1 MIQLKLM
8 NNKYIVSGAVIAVL
22 AVAGYFYFYYSP
34 FSFSDNGGASLE
46 DAIIISG
53 PDSSDAKT
61 VIDKGIG
68 KYLANKYKNEKE
80 FGIRGISDFI
90 AYNGRRYIRILEE
103 SGYPPN
109 KYFIFYSDVTD
120 ILGNKAKAYQNYIM
134 GGDGS
139 SPEIPVV
146 LGRAMMNDLDTA
158 SDFMLQHIADLYGVF
173 GKDWQ
178 YISDSTIQG
187 NPETGEQSWGT
198 YKKINIKLSDGS
210 ETSLYFDITTDF

>member
-1 MIQLKLM
+1 M
-8 NNKYIVSGAVIAVL
+8 NNKYIVLGAVIAVL
-22 AVAGYFYFYYSP
+22 AVAGYFYFYYTP
-34 FSFSDNGGASLE
+34 FSFSDNGGTSLE

-53 PDSSDAKT
+53 PNSSDAKT

-68 KYLANKYKNEKE
+68 KYLANKYKNEKD

-120 ILGNKAKAYQNYIM
+120 ILGNKAKAYQDPIH

-139 SPEIPVV
+139 SLDIPVV
-146 LGRAMMNDLDTA
+146 LSAAMANDLDAA
-158 SDFMLQHIADLYGVF
+158 SDFMLQHIADLYGIF
-173 GKDWQ
+173 GEDWQ
-178 YISDSTIQG
+178 YISDSAFKG
-187 NPETGEQSWGT
+187 DPEILGQSRRVF
-198 YKKINIKLSDGS
+198 KQVNIKLSDDS
-210 ETSLYFDITTDF
+210 ETAVYFNITAISK